1 MCDIV
6 MGASVV
12 ADNGSHLIYGWDH
25 EKRIV
30 LARRQTD
37 DTEWWSRAP
46 DVVIEDGA
54 TEFTVHYDQKRD
66 MWLQTQMISSS
77 GELALRTAQQPQ
89 GPWSRPHVVFQPE
102 EARRPEAFVYAGKA
116 HPHLTGADLVL
127 TYASI
132 AEADVTLADDSLY
145 FPRFVRLGLE

>member
-37 DTEWWSRAP
+37 DTEWWSR
-46 DVVIEDGA
+46 
-54 TEFTVHYDQKRD
+54 
-66 MWLQTQMISSS
+66 
-77 GELALRTAQQPQ
+77 
-89 GPWSRPHVVFQPE
+89 RPHVVFQPE
-102 EARRPEAFVYAGKA
+102 EARRPEVFVYAGKA